1 MVDTQY
7 TKSCTEV
14 LEILKHISKQ
24 DYNKIPSEVIEAL
37 EEDKDSQYNFSYD
50 VNKTLDEQNVSK
62 QAKTII
68 GIFFRDYWATPE
80 QRKNIIN
87 IQNIKRQE
95 IDDEK
100 RKLYNPDKIFENK
113 ASKDSIHNNTSL
125 IEVKKETNFIQK
137 LIAKLKSLFKR

>member
-7 TKSCTEV
+7 MKSCTEV
-14 LEILKHISKQ
+14 LEILKHISRQ
-24 DYNKIPSEVIEAL
+24 DYNKIPSEIIEVL

-95 IDDEK
+95 IDDKK
-100 RKLYNPDKIFENK
+100 RKLYNPDKIFENNK
-113 ASKDSIHNNTSL
+113 YNNSKENNSL
-125 IEVKKETNFIQK
+125 IEVKKERTFIQK
-137 LIAKLKSLFKR
+137 IIAKIKSLFVK

>member
-7 TKSCTEV
+7 MKSCTEV
-14 LEILKHISKQ
+14 LEILKHISKA
-24 DYNKIPSEVIEAL
+24 DYNKIPSEIVEAL

-100 RKLYNPDKIFENK
+100 RKLYNPDKIFEKKYN
-113 ASKDSIHNNTSL
+113 SQENNSL
-125 IEVKKETNFIQK
+125 IEVKKEKNFIQK
-137 LIAKLKSLFKR
+137 LIARLKLLFKR

>member
-7 TKSCTEV
+7 MKSCTEV
-14 LEILKHISKQ
+14 LEILKHISKA
-24 DYNKIPSEVIEAL
+24 DYNKIPSEIVEAL

-62 QAKTII
+62 QTKTII

-95 IDDEK
+95 IDDKK
-100 RKLYNPDKIFENK
+100 RKLYNPDKIFENNK
-113 ASKDSIHNNTSL
+113 YNNSKENNSL
-125 IEVKKETNFIQK
+125 IEVRKERTFIQK
-137 LIAKLKSLFKR
+137 IIAKIKSLFVK

>member
-7 TKSCTEV
+7 MKSCTEV
-14 LEILKHISKQ
+14 LDILKHISKQ

-100 RKLYNPDKIFENK
+100 RKLYNPEKIFENNK
-113 ASKDSIHNNTSL
+113 YNSEDNSSL
-125 IEVKKETNFIQK
+125 IEIKEERTFIQK
-137 LIAKLKSLFKR
+137 LIAKIKSLFIK

>member
-7 TKSCTEV
+7 MKSCTEV
-14 LEILKHISKQ
+14 LEILKHISKA
-24 DYNKIPSEVIEAL
+24 DYNKIPSEIIEAL

-68 GIFFRDYWATPE
+68 GIFFRDYWATTE
-80 QRKNIIN
+80 QRKKIIN

-100 RKLYNPDKIFENK
+100 RKLYNPDKIFEKKYN
-113 ASKDSIHNNTSL
+113 SRENNSL
-125 IEVKKETNFIQK
+125 IEIKKDTSFIQK
-137 LIAKLKSLFKR
+137 LITKLKLLFKR

>member
-7 TKSCTEV
+7 MKSCTEV
-14 LEILKHISKQ
+14 LEILKHISKA
-24 DYNKIPSEVIEAL
+24 DYNKIPSEIVEAL

-80 QRKNIIN
+80 QRKYIIN

-100 RKLYNPDKIFENK
+100 RKLYNPDKIFEKKYN
-113 ASKDSIHNNTSL
+113 SQENNSL
-125 IEVKKETNFIQK
+125 IEVKKEKNFIQK
-137 LIAKLKSLFKR
+137 LIAKLKLLFKR